1 MPLLCN
7 VLYLALLAMVAK
19 WTSHRERQ
27 YYNPRTD
34 SRQSSKAR
42 LCVYHV
48 TAWQTRSC
56 YCMANSNMYGKQYHA
71 TVWQTVSCYCM
82 VNSIMLLYDK
92 QYYVTACKQY
102 HVTVWQTIWC
112 YCMVNTPQWPSLD
125 CTVHGKQTSCL
136 KLILRQ
142 LNMRGP
148 YVCGFAWSDA
158 TQLYDVNTMHWNGS
172 SRTWHSHATTSNGVS
187 TPLPWIF
194 KTGHKNCSHSFRIAH
209 DKSAV
214 SLLKSG
220 EIAVYE
226 SDRHSS
232 SHSCFMQQRGEIA
245 VYESHHHS
253 SLIFIFITCFMQQ
266 RGEIVVYESHHHSP
280 SYW

>member
-82 VNSIMLLYDK
+82 ANSIMLLYGK
-92 QYYVTACKQY
+92 QYHVTVWQTVSCYCMANSIMLLYGKQY
-102 HVTVWQTIWC
+102 HVTVWQTISC
-112 YCMVNTPQWPSLD
+112 YCMVNKPQWPSLD

-136 KLILRQ
+136 KLILWQ
-142 LNMRGP
+142 LNVRTLRMWLCMKWCDI
-148 YVCGFAWSDA
+148 VVWCKHNALKWQQSHMA
-158 TQLYDVNTMHWNGS
+158 Q
-172 SRTWHSHATTSNGVS
+172 SRNNQQWCKYTTSVDIKN
-187 TPLPWIF
+187 TP
-194 KTGHKNCSHSFRIAH
+194 
-209 DKSAV
+209 
-214 SLLKSG
+214 
-220 EIAVYE
+220 
-226 SDRHSS
+226 
-232 SHSCFMQQRGEIA
+232 
-245 VYESHHHS
+245 
-253 SLIFIFITCFMQQ
+253 
-266 RGEIVVYESHHHSP
+266 
-280 SYW
+280 